1 MPGMPQ
7 TRVPIPWRAVAA
19 LSAMLAVVVALGF
32 SVALFTAETPA
43 WFTDK
48 DFANF
53 WVAGRLVLSG
63 QAMDLF
69 GPQPAYFRHLTE
81 NFGPDYPWR
90 NWSYPPHMLLAL
102 WPLGFVPYRLAA
114 VLFLAATGAA
124 FAWSV
129 AAFCGTRHRLVWIAV
144 LPVALVNAWAL
155 QNGFFTGALFIGALA
170 LRQRRP
176 VVAGLL
182 LAALTVKPQ
191 LGLLFPLLLIVERRW
206 TVVAVAL
213 AGTVVLVALS
223 ALVFGWDAWRGYVA
237 EVLPYQAEVMQRFK
251 GVFVQMLAS
260 PFGYARVLGAPSSAA
275 MVMHAAVALPVA
287 VLALRHFF
295 GPADAQSKAIVLAI
309 STFLVTPYA
318 LAYDMGPVAV
328 AAAAFVLQRGQF
340 GGWRDLAPPALVL
353 APAVMVPA
361 AMAMIPIA
369 QLALIAVL
377 ALALTAPA
385 RPSPAVASD

>member
-1 MPGMPQ
+1 MSQ

-19 LSAMLAVVVALGF
+19 LSALLAVVVALGF
-32 SVALFTAETPA
+32 SVALFAAETPA
-43 WFTDK
+43 WFADK

-69 GPQPAYFRHLTE
+69 GPQPAYFRHLTAV
-81 NFGPDYPWR
+81 FGPDYPWR

-102 WPLGFVPYRLAA
+102 WPLGFVSYRLAA
-114 VLFLAATGAA
+114 VLFLAVTGAA
-124 FAWSV
+124 LAWSV
-129 AAFCGTRHRLVWIAV
+129 AAFCGTRHRLVWIAI

-155 QNGFFTGALFIGALA
+155 QNGFFTAALFIGALA
-170 LRQRRP
+170 LRERRP

-191 LGLLFPLLLIVERRW
+191 LGLLFPFLLIAERRW
-206 TVVAVAL
+206 TVIATTLV
-213 AGTVVLVALS
+213 GTVALVALS
-223 ALVFGWDAWRGYVA
+223 ALVLGWDAWRGYVA

-260 PFGYARVLGAPSSAA
+260 PFGYARVLGAPSSVA
-275 MVMHAAVALPVA
+275 MVAHAVVALPVA

-309 STFLVTPYA
+309 TTFLVTPYA
-318 LAYDMGPVAV
+318 LAYDMGPVA
-328 AAAAFVLQRGQF
+328 AAAAALVLLRGRA

-353 APAVMVPA
+353 APTVMVPA
-361 AMAMIPIA
+361 AMAMLPVV
-369 QLALIAVL
+369 QFALIAVL
-377 ALALTAPA
+377 ALALTVPVPPAPA
-385 RPSPAVASD
+385 AESG

>member
-1 MPGMPQ
+1 
-7 TRVPIPWRAVAA
+7 
-19 LSAMLAVVVALGF
+19 MLAVVVALGF
-32 SVALFTAETPA
+32 SVALFAAETPA
-43 WFTDK
+43 WFADK

-69 GPQPAYFRHLTE
+69 GPQSAYFRHLTE
-81 NFGPDYPWR
+81 NFGSDYPWR
-90 NWSYPPHMLLAL
+90 NWSYPPHMLLVL

-144 LPVALVNAWAL
+144 FPVALVNAWAL

-318 LAYDMGPVAV
+318 LAYDMGSVAV

-361 AMAMIPIA
+361 AMAMLPIA

-385 RPSPAVASD
+385 GPSPAVASD